1 MPDALRVDIS
11 PGELFDKITIL
22 EIKCERMSDPD
33 KLANIRYELDKLQQ
47 VRAQACQDSVELAAL
62 TTELRAINLALWEIE
77 DAIRDC
83 ERNQDFSAA
92 FVELARAVYRTNDRR
107 SAVKRRINE
116 HLESELVEEKSYAAY

>member
-92 FVELARAVYRTNDRR
+92 FVELARAGV
-107 SAVKRRINE
+107 S
-116 HLESELVEEKSYAAY
+116 HQ